1 MKKSEQDLLNPF
13 YQQIVENLRK
23 IMNERGITQ
32 ETMAFYGEIDN
43 SAMSKIFNYTQRM
56 TFGVLSKISKGIGM
70 KEIDVITYPEVF
82 RPESKSTDPIE
93 AILQIRLRKDK
104 KDQVLRLI
112 FGDNNIEILNK

>member
-1 MKKSEQDLLNPF
+1 MKKSEQDLQNPF
-13 YQQIVENLRK
+13 YQQIIENLRK
-23 IMNERGITQ
+23 IMNERGVTQ

-56 TFGVLSKISKGIGM
+56 SFAVLSKISKGIGM

-82 RPESKSTDPIE
+82 RPESKASDPVE
-93 AILQIRLRKDK
+93 AILQIRLQKDK
-104 KDQVLRLI
+104 KDQVLRLV